1 MYLINVGLLLFI
13 VTTIKLISCTELDSK
28 NLKYRKASNNGLI
41 DVSTKSEVIKNKN
54 LLQACLD
61 DYVTSHL
68 KKQPKVITA
77 ILTKHITISNIY
89 LEELQKIWSTF
100 VLTENY
106 NVKNNMQKTRMDIFI
121 LLRDHNDLDDLK
133 IKIYEIGSRGS
144 TYTVLLVN
152 HFKNKKLFIK
162 ESNLLTKLLW
172 TKKLANIVI
181 IGFVENYYLAMESNE
196 FKPKILR
203 EPMDPVIVGQCQ
215 NGKWIINNTLFRPM
229 KMNNCSVNVGYLNNK
244 PYMYTVKQKNNKLQY
259 KGIDLSILRVVASY
273 LNFTIKLSEIA
284 ATKNDTIPQRIVNSL
299 SSKRSYDLVIG
310 GIPWQPTIDIDY
322 TIPYDVVKLVW
333 LIPVDKSE
341 KEASLPIPVTIDQWI
356 IMMAI
361 LSFPIIFKFI
371 LFHEISFLD
380 IFAIFIGVAC
390 NKQPVRFPYRI
401 FFMSW
406 FIFGC
411 ILLGSFSSPLL
422 GKILF
427 IPRIRNNTIKA
438 LNEANLTFGGSKDTK
453 NLYIGNKTLIND
465 NIDKNSNEIFYKLFK
480 NFDEFESIEYE
491 KKLQDLMSGKNKN
504 IALLALINTST
515 VHKKF
520 KSYIYILPDA
530 SMSIPLSFAVW
541 HGLPYANDINI
552 ILQRLISSGIIEHFN
567 NIETKSYHRDI
578 TPHHHSLKLKDL
590 SQAFSILGI
599 GLTISLITLIFEII
613 NFRTKI
619 FDRIYIFY
627 LKFARQ
633 VRFVLQL

>member
-13 VTTIKLISCTELDSK
+13 VTTIELISCTELDSK
-28 NLKYRKASNNGLI
+28 NLKYRKASNDGLI

-54 LLQACLD
+54 LLQACLN

-68 KKQPKVITA
+68 KKQPKIITA

-89 LEELQKIWSTF
+89 LEELQKIRSTF

-121 LLRDHNDLDDLK
+121 LLRDHNDLDDLQ
-133 IKIYEIGSRGS
+133 IKIHNIGSRGS

-172 TKKLANIVI
+172 TKKIANIVI

-203 EPMDPVIVGQCQ
+203 EPMDPVIVGQCR
-215 NGKWIINNTLFRPM
+215 NRKWIINNTLFRPM
-229 KMNNCSVNVGYLNNK
+229 KMNNCSVNVGYLNNQ
-244 PYMYTVKQKNNKLQY
+244 PYMYTVKRNNKYEY

-273 LNFTIKLSEIA
+273 LNFTIKLSEIP

-310 GIPWQPTIDIDY
+310 GIPWQQSIDIDY

-333 LIPVDKSE
+333 LVPVKSQE
-341 KEASLPIPVTIDQWI
+341 KLPLALPNTKELIVLIAVLLFPVIV
-356 IMMAI
+356 
-361 LSFPIIFKFI
+361 KFI

-390 NKQPVRFPYRI
+390 NKQPVRVSYRI
-401 FFMSW
+401 IFMLW
-406 FIFGC
+406 FIIGF
-411 ILLGSFSSPLL
+411 IIVQLSSISLV
-422 GKILF
+422 GKMLT
-427 IPRIRNNTIKA
+427 IPTYKNNTIDA
-438 LNEANLTFGGSKDTK
+438 LIKSGIKFSGSKDTK
-453 NLYIGNKTLIND
+453 NLYIGNITFDNDPSKLI
-465 NIDKNSNEIFYKLFK
+465 YKAFE
-480 NFDEFESIEYE
+480 NFIEFESIEYE
-491 KKLQDLMSGKNKN
+491 KKFQDLINGEDKSM
-504 IALLALINTST
+504 ALLAVINTPT
-515 VHKKF
+515 VNKKF
-520 KSYIYILPDA
+520 NPFYVRVLPEA
-530 SMSIPLSFAVW
+530 IKALPLSFAVW
-541 HGLPYANDINI
+541 HGLPYVNDIDI
-552 ILQRLISSGIIEHFN
+552 ILQRLIRSGIIKHFN
-567 NIETKSYHRDI
+567 NIETKSYYHDI
-578 TPHHHSLKLKDL
+578 KHHHSRIKLEDL
-590 SQAFSILGI
+590 SPAFLILGI
-599 GLTISLITLIFEII
+599 GLTISFITLILEII

>member
-133 IKIYEIGSRGS
+133 IKIHEIGSRGS

-244 PYMYTVKQKNNKLQY
+244 PYMYTVKQKNNKLEY

-284 ATKNDTIPQRIVNSL
+284 GTKNDTIPQRIVNSL

-333 LIPVDKSE
+333 LVPVNQRE
-341 KEASLPIPVTIDQWI
+341 KPASLPIPVTIEQWI

-361 LSFPIIFKFI
+361 LSFPIIVKFI
-371 LFHEISFLD
+371 LFHKISLLD
-380 IFAIFIGVAC
+380 VFAIFIGVAC

-411 ILLGSFSSPLL
+411 LISGLLSSPLL
-422 GKILF
+422 ANILF
-427 IPRIRNNTIKA
+427 IPSNRTNTTDA
-438 LNEANLTFGGSKDTK
+438 LIESGMKFGGSKDTK
-453 NLYIGNKTLIND
+453 NVYIGNITFD
-465 NIDKNSNEIFYKLFK
+465 NNSNELAYK
-480 NFDEFESIEYE
+480 EFENFNEFDSIEYE
-491 KKLQDLMSGKNKN
+491 KKLQDLMNGENKSM
-504 IALLALINTST
+504 ALLAVINTST
-515 VHKKF
+515 VNKKYNP
-520 KSYIYILPDA
+520 SHVYVLPEA
-530 SMSIPLSFAVW
+530 IKIVPLSFAVW
-541 HGLPYANDINI
+541 HGLPYVNEIDV
-552 ILQRLISSGIIEHFN
+552 ILQKLITSGIITHFN

-578 TPHHHSLKLKDL
+578 KSKFKLIMLKDL
-590 SQAFSILGI
+590 SPAFLILGI
-599 GLTISLITLIFEII
+599 GLTISFITLIFEII